1 MKCLTSN
8 QQDEVDIDQ
17 DLLDLL
23 ERALREAALLEK
35 VETGAEVSLAL
46 VDEDTIRQL
55 NCSYRGID
63 APTDVLAFP
72 LQEPGPGEPLD
83 LPPEA
88 QVLGDIIIA
97 VPVAARQAGE
107 YGHSLAQEL
116 VYLAVH
122 GFLHLLGYDDATP
135 EGARVMEE
143 KQMEVLKRLG
153 F

>member
-1 MKCLTSN
+1 MECLISN
-8 QQDEVDIDQ
+8 QQDEIDIDQ

-55 NCSYRGID
+55 NSSYRGIE

-72 LQEPGPGEPLD
+72 LQEPSPGEPLD

-97 VPVAARQAGE
+97 VPVAARQAEE